1 LDVGRPSIDRLR
13 AALRTRFFMS
23 GEFDMPNGLVIK
35 HRTRGYLADFD
46 PWGKQEFVWTVDIK
60 RAWVFSSEQDANA
73 AIRWMPRE
81 NQLSIKRLLP

>member
-1 LDVGRPSIDRLR
+1 
-13 AALRTRFFMS
+13 MS

>member
-1 LDVGRPSIDRLR
+1 
-13 AALRTRFFMS
+13 MS
-23 GEFDMPNGLVIK
+23 RVIK
-35 HRTRGYLADFD
+35 HQTRGYLADFD
-46 PWGKQEFVWTVDIK
+46 PWGKQESVDIK

>member
-1 LDVGRPSIDRLR
+1 
-13 AALRTRFFMS
+13 
-23 GEFDMPNGLVIK
+23 MPNGLVIK

-60 RAWVFSSEQDANA
+60 GAWVFGSEQDANA

-81 NQLSIKRLLP
+81 NQLSIKRLLPVTSANKRATDVGGARRTPPAV

>member
-1 LDVGRPSIDRLR
+1 LEAGRPSIDRLR
-13 AALRTRFFMS
+13 AALHQVFYVWRF
-23 GEFDMPNGLVIK
+23 DIPNGLVIK

-73 AIRWMPRE
+73 AVRWMPRE

>member
-1 LDVGRPSIDRLR
+1 MDWLLSI
-13 AALRTRFFMS
+13 
-23 GEFDMPNGLVIK
+23 E
-35 HRTRGYLADFD
+35 LAVTLPIFD